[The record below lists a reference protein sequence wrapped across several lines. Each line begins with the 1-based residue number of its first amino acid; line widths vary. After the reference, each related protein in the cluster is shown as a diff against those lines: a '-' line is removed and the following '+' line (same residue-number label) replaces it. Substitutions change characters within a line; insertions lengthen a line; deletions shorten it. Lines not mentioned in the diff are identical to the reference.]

1 MLLRMATSS
10 MIPQENLVDHENDK
24 KIPLLVAEDIIKIYQ
39 TGKIETQALRGVSF
53 KVNPREKV
61 FLIGHSGSGKT
72 TLVNTIAGII
82 KPTSGKVFWK
92 DLSKDITKSSLEEI
106 IKARRSFAGVIFQ
119 DSRLLSHLTVKE
131 NIELAGHYAGINP
144 KVIKKRSE
152 FLLRFLNIWDKK
164 DKREDTLSGGEK
176 KRAAIATTLITN
188 PRILIGDEPTGD
200 LDVVTAESILDLF
213 DRINKELGIAIC
225 IVTHSQQ
232 VASRADRILELRDGI
247 IIGRHGKEIVL
258 RNLEESRLLEVD
270 RQNRLALPKSILSE
284 VNDPKH
290 FTISVKGSDVIL
302 TPVFDPNLYN
312 NNGQEIITCAMCGKL
327 VSHTAKFCPYCSE
340 TITNKKGT
348 K

>member
-1 MLLRMATSS
+1 MAIRSQT
-10 MIPQENLVDHENDK
+10 PQEDLYIQENNEN
-24 KIPLLVAEDIIKIYQ
+24 IPLLIAEDIIKIYQ

-53 KVNPREKV
+53 KVNPGEKV
-61 FLIGHSGSGKT
+61 FLIGPSGSGKT
-72 TLVNTIAGII
+72 TLVNTVAGII

-131 NIELAGHYAGINP
+131 NIELAGHYASINP
-144 KVIKKRSE
+144 RVIKRRSD
-152 FLLRFLNIWDKK
+152 FLLRFLNMWEKR

-200 LDVVTAESILDLF
+200 LDIVTAENILDLF
-213 DRINKELGIAIC
+213 DRINKELGIALC

-232 VASRADRILELRDGI
+232 VAKRADRILELRDGI
-247 IIGRHGKEIVL
+247 IIGRHGREIVL
-258 RNLEESRLLEVD
+258 RNLEESRLLEMD
-270 RQNRLALPKSILSE
+270 RQNRLAIPKAILNA

-290 FTISVKGSDVIL
+290 FTISTKGKNIIL
-302 TPVFDPNLYN
+302 TPIFDPKLYN
-312 NNGQEIITCAMCGKL
+312 NGQDVVTCAMCGKR
-327 VSHTAKFCPYCSE
+327 VDHTAKFCPYCSE
-340 TITNKKGT
+340 TITHTKGT